1 MNNSTGSTQKSTRSK
16 DTSTKLPTP
25 VVAILVAISAILAA
39 FLAYKGT
46 TMLVSSSSD
55 PCQQGK
61 DEVLAVKE
69 LAPDSAM
76 LESRPDLSLR
86 LTKAGELIYN
96 NCQYRDG
103 REFEMTVVEPW
114 VGAVSSDPTTPS
126 SSTPDSTPES
136 SESSTSTTSGN

>member
-1 MNNSTGSTQKSTRSK
+1 M
-16 DTSTKLPTP
+16 PTP
-25 VVAILVAISAILAA
+25 IVAVLVAVSAILAA

-46 TMLVSSSSD
+46 TMLVSPSSD
-55 PCQQGK
+55 PCQKGK

-69 LAPDSAM
+69 LAPEASV

-114 VGAVSSDPTTPS
+114 VGTANTALDPTGSPASPSSDGSTPS
-126 SSTPDSTPES
+126 SSEPAP
-136 SESSTSTTSGN
+136 STTSGN